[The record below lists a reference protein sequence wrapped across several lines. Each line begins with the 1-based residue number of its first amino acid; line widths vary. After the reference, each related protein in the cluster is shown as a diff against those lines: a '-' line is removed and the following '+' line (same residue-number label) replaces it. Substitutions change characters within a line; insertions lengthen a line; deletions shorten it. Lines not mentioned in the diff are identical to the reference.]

1 MPGQLAI
8 KSQTGIQMPLTIT
21 GQPQHVCEIRTE
33 GEGGRE
39 KGRGSVSVRAVAAD
53 KPANAQMQ
61 FGLALST
68 LRETPASLQII
79 AFARHSIQTLPAR
92 LDTPPALSPALSLPL
107 CHSLSLHA
115 QGLSIACTHSALN
128 QIERARQMSSNLEKS

>member
-1 MPGQLAI
+1 M
-8 KSQTGIQMPLTIT
+8 
-21 GQPQHVCEIRTE
+21 
-33 GEGGRE
+33 
-39 KGRGSVSVRAVAAD
+39 RAVAAD
-53 KPANAQMQ
+53 KPANARMQ

-92 LDTPPALSPALSLPL
+92 LDTLPAPSPA
-107 CHSLSLHA
+107 LSLHA